1 MVTKAGFCGLLILTI
16 AMTCWSQL
24 TPQQIK
30 TINTKI
36 VSDTQPIAQQAFSQL
51 QQSEDRENF
60 TALGVRS
67 IDEAKRATLGP
78 PFPLYR
84 VSLIKLR
91 EYTAD
96 RDPISLLISP
106 VRILYP
112 VLAAGKPT
120 SLIEFSQ
127 QGEKWNLTTL
137 GRQLLASFLFQTR
150 QERAAGTSRAA
161 TDFISVASRELNQHY
176 LGEVGPS
183 TFFLTALI
191 DDSLL
196 DISKG
201 ARFDARQLFV
211 RLVPSAKQVQGRVTR

>member
-112 VLAAGKPT
+112 VFAAGKPT
-120 SLIEFSQ
+120 SLIE
-127 QGEKWNLTTL
+127 
-137 GRQLLASFLFQTR
+137 
-150 QERAAGTSRAA
+150 
-161 TDFISVASRELNQHY
+161 LNQQY

-183 TFFLTALI
+183 TFFLPALI

-196 DISKG
+196 DIRKG